1 MRLTTLCYPVRDGK
15 VLLAMKKRGFGA
27 GKWNG
32 PGGKVEVGE
41 SVEEACR
48 RETREEVG
56 IDVTG
61 MEHCGI
67 VEFVFEGKPEWDNEC
82 HIFVATQVSGE
93 AQESEEMRP
102 QWFAFAEVP
111 FDDTWEDDKV
121 WLPGVLAGGTVTK
134 RFFFDA
140 AGKMLR
146 YEELR

>member
-32 PGGKVEVGE
+32 PGGKVEAGE
-41 SVEEACR
+41 SIEEACR

-61 MEHCGI
+61 IEHRGI
-67 VEFVFEGKPEWDNEC
+67 VEFVFEGKPDWDNEC
-82 HIFVATQVSGE
+82 HIFVATQVNGE

-111 FDDTWEDDKV
+111 FNDTWEDDRV
-121 WLPGVLAGGTVTK
+121 WLPGVLTGGTVNK
-134 RFFFDA
+134 RFFFDG